1 MESCDLFCRN
11 LNQKFVSTAV
21 ATVLEFFVMKRVF
34 LVGGLRS
41 PIGSLGGSLST
52 IRADDLLSLVI
63 SGVMKKYSNIDW
75 NKIGDVIIGCANQ
88 AGEDNRNIA
97 RMSSLLAG
105 LPVEVPGKTVNRL
118 CGSGLSS
125 IIDAARYIQLG
136 EAPLMLTGGVEHMT
150 RGPYVFSKSSSPF
163 DRNQKMYDTTFGWR
177 FVNPKVCDIES
188 SSTICLDLMPFNFPC
203 RWNLHLESSQWVKQ
217 QKISVN

>member
-1 MESCDLFCRN
+1 MRR
-11 LNQKFVSTAV
+11 AY
-21 ATVLEFFVMKRVF
+21 

-41 PIGSLGGSLST
+41 PIGILGGSLAT
-52 IRADDLLSLVI
+52 IRTDDLLALVM
-63 SGVMKKYSNIDW
+63 SGIMKKYSQIEW
-75 NKIGDVIIGCANQ
+75 NRLGEVIVGCANQ

-105 LPVEVPGKTVNRL
+105 LPVEVPAKTVNRL

-136 EAPLMLTGGVEHMT
+136 EASLMLAGGVEHMT
-150 RGPYVFSKSSSPF
+150 RGPFVFSKSSTPF

-177 FVNPKVCDIES
+177 FVNPKVQS
-188 SSTICLDLMPFNFPC
+188 
-203 RWNLHLESSQWVKQ
+203 HLSH
-217 QKISVN
+217 

>member
-1 MESCDLFCRN
+1 
-11 LNQKFVSTAV
+11 
-21 ATVLEFFVMKRVF
+21 MKRAF

-52 IRADDLLSLVI
+52 IRADDLLSLVV
-63 SGVMKKYSNIDW
+63 SGVMKKYPNIDW
-75 NKIGDVIIGCANQ
+75 NKIGDVVIGCANQ

-136 EAPLMLTGGVEHMT
+136 EASLMLAGGVEHMT

-177 FVNPKVCDIES
+177 FVNPKVRRILMREQDDIVACRWKLHMES
-188 SSTICLDLMPFNFPC
+188 S
-203 RWNLHLESSQWVKQ
+203 RWAKQLKIFVK
-217 QKISVN
+217 

>member
-1 MESCDLFCRN
+1 MRR
-11 LNQKFVSTAV
+11 AY
-21 ATVLEFFVMKRVF
+21 

-41 PIGSLGGSLST
+41 PIGALGGSLST
-52 IRADDLLSLVI
+52 IRADDLLALVI
-63 SGVMKKYSNIDW
+63 RGVMKKYPQIEEW
-75 NKIGDVIIGCANQ
+75 NRLGEVIVGCANQ

-136 EAPLMLTGGVEHMT
+136 EASLMLAGGVEHMT
-150 RGPYVFSKSSSPF
+150 RGPYVFGKSLTPF
-163 DRNQKMYDTTFGWR
+163 DRNQKMHDTTFGWR
-177 FVNPKVCDIES
+177 FVNPKVF
-188 SSTICLDLMPFNFPC
+188 L
-203 RWNLHLESSQWVKQ
+203 
-217 QKISVN
+217 SVFLFVHSD